1 MKVWFKNYKFLN
13 FVEFLLQ
20 STVVLILVSVE
31 ICCGRSPLLI
41 GGGGGGAVFCGLPS
55 IFKRLR
61 EV

>member
-1 MKVWFKNYKFLN
+1 MNFWFKNYKFLN

-31 ICCGRSPLLI
+31 ICCGCSPLLI
-41 GGGGGGAVFCGLPS
+41 GGAVFRGLPS

-61 EV
+61 DKSRRA